1 MVAQVRI
8 ISADAKKQTFSCRH
22 FQRVFCCTCLQ
33 QNATDHTS
41 VLRWFKYLV
50 TFCQFQNK
58 LSYSSSKM
66 HIVTLLANCTVPWVN
81 FA

>member
-8 ISADAKKQTFSCRH
+8 ISADAKKKTFSYSH

-41 VLRWFKYLV
+41 VLRLSKYLV

-58 LSYSSSKM
+58 PYYFSSKM
-66 HIVTLLANCTVPWVN
+66 HIVTLLAKSTVPWVY

>member
-8 ISADAKKQTFSCRH
+8 VSADAKKQTFSYRH

-41 VLRWFKYLV
+41 VLR
-50 TFCQFQNK
+50 
-58 LSYSSSKM
+58 
-66 HIVTLLANCTVPWVN
+66 
-81 FA
+81 